1 MSRPTITLATIT
13 LATIANFATACDQRR
28 LAATGDVQAD
38 HSEDRASVIGT
49 DSNGTSIR
57 GSTDPLTGN
66 DCIIIGDDCL
76 APEAAGD
83 FCERDGGPYD
93 IIVVDGE
100 VVDVICYP
108 PADDGQTTVVDGDGD
123 IAVPQNENNTTVT
136 FDDATDGT
144 PIEGDLVI
152 DGNNV
157 AVYGN
162 GIDETVILGNV
173 ILDGNNV
180 RLRGLTIDGN
190 LTVPKNNL
198 AMLFVKGTGCPQVL
212 DLGLGDDQ
220 LVGLRPLNVLPPE
233 HASDAE
239 MPYRLPTART
249 RCCRQLRLLR
259 YRVGRMSRRWVD
271 WCLSCVPPMP

>member
-1 MSRPTITLATIT
+1 LADGGEAGA
-13 LATIANFATACDQRR
+13 LHGVREEPGASYSDESAW
-28 LAATGDVQAD
+28 
-38 HSEDRASVIGT
+38 RA
-49 DSNGTSIR
+49 
-57 GSTDPLTGN
+57 
-66 DCIIIGDDCL
+66 
-76 APEAAGD
+76 EAAGA

-136 FDDATDGT
+136 FDEATDGT

-173 ILDGNNV
+173 VLDGNNV
-180 RLRGLTIDGN
+180 RLRG
-190 LTVPKNNL
+190 
-198 AMLFVKGTGCPQVL
+198 
-212 DLGLGDDQ
+212 
-220 LVGLRPLNVLPPE
+220 
-233 HASDAE
+233 
-239 MPYRLPTART
+239 
-249 RCCRQLRLLR
+249 
-259 YRVGRMSRRWVD
+259 
-271 WCLSCVPPMP
+271 

>member
-1 MSRPTITLATIT
+1 
-13 LATIANFATACDQRR
+13 
-28 LAATGDVQAD
+28 V
-38 HSEDRASVIGT
+38 SVIGT
-49 DSNGTSIR
+49 DSSGTSIR
-57 GSTDPLTGN
+57 GAADPLTGN
-66 DCIIIGDDCL
+66 DCIIIGDDCV
-76 APEAAGD
+76 APEAAVA

-108 PADDGQTTVVDGDGD
+108 PADDDQTTVVDGDGD

-162 GIDETVILGNV
+162 GIDDTLILGNV
-173 ILDGNNV
+173 VLDGNNV

-190 LTVPKNNL
+190 LSVPKNSL
-198 AMLFVKGTGCPQVL
+198 AMLFVKFTGDVLISGNNTVFAGSDVFGDMTVSGNNTVLVQNRIQGAFEITGTT
-212 DLGLGDDQ
+212 DTDNAAFADDNDDGLIDAAEVGDD
-220 LVGLRPLNVLPPE
+220 
-233 HASDAE
+233 
-239 MPYRLPTART
+239 
-249 RCCRQLRLLR
+249 
-259 YRVGRMSRRWVD
+259 
-271 WCLSCVPPMP
+271 LSCGG